1 MNRMP
6 VSDLIQPPHIDGV
19 KDKAVVATVR
29 RAGFTKFTPQL
40 LSSTRNPKSGVCLQ
54 PGAGDA
60 IILEYPEARPDAPQ
74 SRRKKKKDSR
84 RDLRCV
90 QFRTKGEIINESQAY
105 LELEG
110 YKYPSEKSK
119 ALYLDWVYLC
129 RIRER
134 MTF

>member
-1 MNRMP
+1 MP
-6 VSDLIQPPHIDGV
+6 VFDLIQPPRIEGV

-40 LSSTRNPKSGVCLQ
+40 LSSTRNPKSGVCLH

-60 IILEYPEARPDAPQ
+60 IITEYPEACLDAPQ

-84 RDLRCV
+84 MELRCV
-90 QFRTKGEIINESQAY
+90 QFRTKGEIINESKAY
-105 LELEG
+105 LEIEG

-119 ALYLDWVYLC
+119 ALYMDWYYGC

-134 MTF
+134 KM